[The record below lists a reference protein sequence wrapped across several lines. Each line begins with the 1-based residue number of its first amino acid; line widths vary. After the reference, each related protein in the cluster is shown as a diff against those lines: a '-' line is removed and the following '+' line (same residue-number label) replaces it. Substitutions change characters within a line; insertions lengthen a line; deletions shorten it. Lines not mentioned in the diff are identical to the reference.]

1 MPGSPSCHLLE
12 SRVLDVLKAI
22 ATQFQIGG
30 VITSITPL
38 GEGNVNDTYQVIC
51 EETSF
56 QEQILQDQ
64 LLRRYVMQRIN
75 TAVFPRPDL
84 VMANINVLA
93 NHAASRPLDKG
104 WVMPTAIRIRNTD
117 QTWLE
122 REGEIWRMLTFVE
135 NAQTLQTIG
144 SPQEAHQVGRA
155 LGVFHHLVSD
165 IPADA
170 LADTLPGFHVTPG
183 YFQTFKDVLAEALAN
198 QNVSISQELET
209 CLKFVDQRA
218 GRVDILEAALA
229 RGELRTR
236 PIHGDPKVNNVMLCS
251 TSGRALAMIDL
262 DTVKPGLVHY
272 DIGDCCR
279 SGCNRQGEETED
291 LDAVLFDLG
300 LCEAILDGYLSAAKE
315 TLNNHDFDYIYD
327 AIHLIT
333 FELGLRFLTDHLAGN
348 IYFKV
353 NRPDHNLHRAQ
364 VQFKLVESIEQQESS
379 IRAIVERMRP

>member
-1 MPGSPSCHLLE
+1 ME
-12 SRVLDVLKAI
+12 SQVLDVLKAI
-22 ATQFQIGG
+22 ASQFEIGG

-38 GEGNVNDTYQVIC
+38 GEGNVNETYQVTC
-51 EETSF
+51 QET
-56 QEQILQDQ
+56 ILQDKIPQEQ

-75 TAVFPRPDL
+75 TVVFPRPEL

-93 NHAASRPLDKG
+93 NHVASRPLDKD
-104 WVMPTAIRIRNTD
+104 WVIPTAIPIRNSG

-122 REGEIWRMLTFVE
+122 REGQTWRMLTFVE
-135 NAQTLQTIG
+135 NAETLQTIK
-144 SPQEAHQVGRA
+144 SSQEAQQVGRA
-155 LGVFHHLVSD
+155 LGVFHHLVND

-183 YFQTFKDVLAEALAN
+183 YFQTFKNGMAEALAN
-198 QNVSISQELET
+198 PHFAISQELEI
-209 CLKFVDQRA
+209 CLNFVNQRA
-218 GRVDILEAALA
+218 GRVDVLEAALA
-229 RGELRTR
+229 RGELKTR

-262 DTVKPGLVHY
+262 DTVKPGLLHY

-291 LDAVLFDLG
+291 LDAVVFDLS
-300 LCEAILDGYLSAAKE
+300 LCEAILEGYLSAAKE
-315 TLNNHDFDYIYD
+315 TLNNHDFDYIVD

-348 IYFKV
+348 VYFKV
-353 NRPDHNLHRAQ
+353 NRPDHNLHRAK
-364 VQFKLVESIEQQESS
+364 VQFKLVESIEQQEGTL
-379 IRAIVERMRP
+379 RAIVERLRP

>member
-1 MPGSPSCHLLE
+1 ME
-12 SRVLDVLKAI
+12 SQVLDVLKAI
-22 ATQFQIGG
+22 ASQFEIGG

-38 GEGNVNDTYQVIC
+38 GEGNVNETYQVTC
-51 EETSF
+51 QET
-56 QEQILQDQ
+56 ILQDKIPQEQ

-75 TAVFPRPDL
+75 TVVFPRPEL

-93 NHAASRPLDKG
+93 NHVASRPLDKD
-104 WVMPTAIRIRNTD
+104 WVMPTAIPIRNSG

-122 REGEIWRMLTFVE
+122 REGQTWRMLTFVE
-135 NAQTLQTIG
+135 NAETLQTIK
-144 SPQEAHQVGRA
+144 SSQEAQQVGRA
-155 LGVFHHLVSD
+155 LGVFHHLVND

-183 YFQTFKDVLAEALAN
+183 YFQTFKNGMAEALAN
-198 QNVSISQELET
+198 PHFAISQELEI
-209 CLKFVDQRA
+209 CLNFVNQRA
-218 GRVDILEAALA
+218 GRVDVLEAALA
-229 RGELRTR
+229 RGELKTR

-262 DTVKPGLVHY
+262 DTVKPGLLHY

-291 LDAVLFDLG
+291 LDAVVFDLS
-300 LCEAILDGYLSAAKE
+300 LCEAILEGYLSAAKE
-315 TLNNHDFDYIYD
+315 TLNNHDFDYIVD

-348 IYFKV
+348 VYFKV
-353 NRPDHNLHRAQ
+353 NRPDHNLHRAK
-364 VQFKLVESIEQQESS
+364 VQFKLVESIEQQEGTL
-379 IRAIVERMRP
+379 RAIVERLRP

>member
-1 MPGSPSCHLLE
+1 ME
-12 SRVLDVLKAI
+12 SQVLDVLKAI
-22 ATQFQIGG
+22 ASQFEIGG

-38 GEGNVNDTYQVIC
+38 GEGNVNETYQVTC
-51 EETSF
+51 QET
-56 QEQILQDQ
+56 ILQDKIPQEQ

-75 TAVFPRPDL
+75 TVVFPRPEL

-93 NHAASRPLDKG
+93 NHVASRPLDKD
-104 WVMPTAIRIRNTD
+104 WVMPTAIPIRNSG

-122 REGEIWRMLTFVE
+122 REGQTWRMLTFVE
-135 NAQTLQTIG
+135 NAETLQTIK
-144 SPQEAHQVGRA
+144 SSQEAQQVGRA
-155 LGVFHHLVSD
+155 LGVFHHLVND

-183 YFQTFKDVLAEALAN
+183 YFQTFKDGMAEALAN
-198 QNVSISQELET
+198 PHFAISQELEI
-209 CLKFVDQRA
+209 CLNFVNQRA
-218 GRVDILEAALA
+218 GRVDVLEAALA
-229 RGELRTR
+229 RGELKTR

-262 DTVKPGLVHY
+262 DTVKPGLLHY

-291 LDAVLFDLG
+291 LDAVVFDLS
-300 LCEAILDGYLSAAKE
+300 LCEAILEGYLSAAKE
-315 TLNNHDFDYIYD
+315 TLNNHDFDYIVD

-348 IYFKV
+348 VYFKV
-353 NRPDHNLHRAQ
+353 NRPDHNLHRAK
-364 VQFKLVESIEQQESS
+364 VQFKLVESIEQQEGTL
-379 IRAIVERMRP
+379 RAIVERLRP

>member
-1 MPGSPSCHLLE
+1 ME
-12 SRVLDVLKAI
+12 SQVLDVLKDI
-22 ATQFQIGG
+22 ASQFEIGG

-38 GEGNVNDTYQVIC
+38 GEDNVNETYQVTC
-51 EETSF
+51 QET
-56 QEQILQDQ
+56 ILQDKIPQEQ

-75 TAVFPRPDL
+75 TVVFPRPEL

-93 NHAASRPLDKG
+93 NHVASRPLDKD
-104 WVMPTAIRIRNTD
+104 WVMPTAIPIRNSG

-122 REGEIWRMLTFVE
+122 REGQTWRMLTFVE
-135 NAQTLQTIG
+135 NAETLQTIK
-144 SPQEAHQVGRA
+144 SSQEAQQVGRA
-155 LGVFHHLVSD
+155 LGVFHHLVND

-183 YFQTFKDVLAEALAN
+183 YFQTFKNGMAEALAN
-198 QNVSISQELET
+198 PHFAISQELEI
-209 CLKFVDQRA
+209 CLNFVNQRA
-218 GRVDILEAALA
+218 GRVDVLEAALA
-229 RGELRTR
+229 RGELKTR

-262 DTVKPGLVHY
+262 DTVKPGLLHY

-291 LDAVLFDLG
+291 LDAVVFDLS
-300 LCEAILDGYLSAAKE
+300 LCEAILEGYLSAAKE
-315 TLNNHDFDYIYD
+315 TLNNHDFDYIVD

-348 IYFKV
+348 VYFKV
-353 NRPDHNLHRAQ
+353 NRPDHNLHRAK
-364 VQFKLVESIEQQESS
+364 VQFKLVESIEQQESTL
-379 IRAIVERMRP
+379 RTIVERLRP

>member
-1 MPGSPSCHLLE
+1 M
-12 SRVLDVLKAI
+12 
-22 ATQFQIGG
+22 
-30 VITSITPL
+30 ITSITPL
-38 GEGNVNDTYQVIC
+38 GEGNVNETYQVIC
-51 EETSF
+51 QENIF
-56 QEQILQDQ
+56 QDQILPDQILQDQ
-64 LLRRYVMQRIN
+64 ILRRYVMQRIN
-75 TAVFPRPDL
+75 TTVFPRPEL
-84 VMANINVLA
+84 VMANINILA
-93 NHAASRPLDKG
+93 NHVALRPLDRG
-104 WVMPTAIRIRNTD
+104 WVMPTAVPIRHSD

-122 REGEIWRMLTFVE
+122 QEGQFWRMLTFVE

-144 SPQEAHQVGRA
+144 STQEAQQVGRA

-183 YFQTFKDVLAEALAN
+183 YFQTFKDGLAKAVATTPF
-198 QNVSISQELET
+198 SISPELEG
-209 CLKFVDQRA
+209 CLEFVDQRA
-218 GRVDILEAALA
+218 GRVDVLEAALA
-229 RGELRTR
+229 RGELQTR

-291 LDAVLFDLG
+291 LDSVFFDLG
-300 LCEAILDGYLSAAKE
+300 LCEAILEGYLSAAKE
-315 TLNNHDFDYIYD
+315 TLNSHDFDYIYD

-348 IYFKV
+348 TYFKV
-353 NRPDHNLHRAQ
+353 NRPSHNLHRAK
-364 VQFKLVESIEQQESS
+364 VQFKLVESIEQQEAS
-379 IRAIVERMRP
+379 IRAIAERLRP

>member
-1 MPGSPSCHLLE
+1 M
-12 SRVLDVLKAI
+12 DVLKAI
-22 ATQFQIGG
+22 ASQFEIGG

-38 GEGNVNDTYQVIC
+38 GEGNVNETYQVTC
-51 EETSF
+51 QET
-56 QEQILQDQ
+56 ILQDKIPQEQ

-75 TAVFPRPDL
+75 TVVFPRPEL

-93 NHAASRPLDKG
+93 NHVASRPLDKD
-104 WVMPTAIRIRNTD
+104 WVMPTAIPIRNSG

-122 REGEIWRMLTFVE
+122 REGQTWRMLTFVE
-135 NAQTLQTIG
+135 NAETLQTIK
-144 SPQEAHQVGRA
+144 SSQEAQQVGRA
-155 LGVFHHLVSD
+155 LGVFHHLVND

-183 YFQTFKDVLAEALAN
+183 YFQTFKNGMAEALAN
-198 QNVSISQELET
+198 PHFAISQELEI
-209 CLKFVDQRA
+209 CLNFVNQRA
-218 GRVDILEAALA
+218 GRVDVLEAALA
-229 RGELRTR
+229 RGELKTR

-262 DTVKPGLVHY
+262 DTVKPGLLHY

-291 LDAVLFDLG
+291 LDAVVFDLS
-300 LCEAILDGYLSAAKE
+300 LCEAILEGYLSAAKE
-315 TLNNHDFDYIYD
+315 TLNNHDFDYIVD

-348 IYFKV
+348 VYFKV
-353 NRPDHNLHRAQ
+353 NRPDHNLHRAK
-364 VQFKLVESIEQQESS
+364 VQFKLVESIEQQEGTL
-379 IRAIVERMRP
+379 RAIVERLRP

>member
-1 MPGSPSCHLLE
+1 ME
-12 SRVLDVLKAI
+12 SQVLDVLKAI
-22 ATQFQIGG
+22 ASQFEIGG

-38 GEGNVNDTYQVIC
+38 GEGNVNETYQVTC
-51 EETSF
+51 QET
-56 QEQILQDQ
+56 ILQDKIPQEQ

-75 TAVFPRPDL
+75 TVVFPRPEL

-93 NHAASRPLDKG
+93 NHVASRPLDKD
-104 WVMPTAIRIRNTD
+104 WVMPTAIPIRNSG

-122 REGEIWRMLTFVE
+122 REGQTWRMLTFVE
-135 NAQTLQTIG
+135 NAETLQTIK
-144 SPQEAHQVGRA
+144 SSQEAQQVGRA
-155 LGVFHHLVSD
+155 LGVFHHLVND

-183 YFQTFKDVLAEALAN
+183 YFQTFKNGMAEALAN
-198 QNVSISQELET
+198 PHFAISQELEI
-209 CLKFVDQRA
+209 CLNFVNQRA
-218 GRVDILEAALA
+218 GRVDVLEAALA
-229 RGELRTR
+229 RGELKTR

-262 DTVKPGLVHY
+262 DTVKPGLLHY

-291 LDAVLFDLG
+291 LGAVRFDLG
-300 LCEAILDGYLSAAKE
+300 LCEAILEGYLSAAKGI
-315 TLNNHDFDYIYD
+315 LNNHDFDYIVD

-348 IYFKV
+348 TYFKV

>member
-1 MPGSPSCHLLE
+1 MPGSTSGYLPESC
-12 SRVLDVLKAI
+12 VLDVLKAI

-30 VITSITPL
+30 VISSITPL
-38 GEGNVNDTYQVIC
+38 GEGNVNETYQVTC
-51 EETSF
+51 
-56 QEQILQDQ
+56 QEQILQEK

-75 TAVFPRPDL
+75 TVVFPRPEL

-93 NHAASRPLDKG
+93 NHVASRPLDKD
-104 WVMPTAIRIRNTD
+104 WVVPTAIPIRHSG

-122 REGEIWRMLTFVE
+122 REGQIWRMLTFVE

-144 SPQEAHQVGRA
+144 SKQEAHQVGRA

-183 YFQTFKDVLAEALAN
+183 YFQSFENVLAEAVATPPF
-198 QNVSISQELET
+198 SISQELET
-209 CLKFVDQRA
+209 CLNFVQQRA
-218 GRVDILEAALA
+218 DRVDVLEAALA
-229 RGELRTR
+229 RGELQTR

-251 TSGRALAMIDL
+251 TSGSAIAMIDL
-262 DTVKPGLVHY
+262 DTVKPGLIHY

-291 LDAVLFDLG
+291 LESVLFDLDF
-300 LCEAILDGYLSAAKE
+300 CEAILAGYLSAAKE
-315 TLNNHDFDYIYD
+315 TLNSNDFDYIYD

-353 NRPDHNLHRAQ
+353 NRPAHNLHRAK
-364 VQFKLVESIEQQESS
+364 VQFKLVESIEHQQSS
-379 IRAIVERMRP
+379 IRAIVERLRP

>member
-1 MPGSPSCHLLE
+1 ME
-12 SRVLDVLKAI
+12 SQVLDVLKAI
-22 ATQFQIGG
+22 ASQFEIGG

-38 GEGNVNDTYQVIC
+38 GEGNVNETYQVTC
-51 EETSF
+51 QET
-56 QEQILQDQ
+56 ILQDKIPQEQ

-75 TAVFPRPDL
+75 TVVFPRPEL

-93 NHAASRPLDKG
+93 NHVASRPLDKD
-104 WVMPTAIRIRNTD
+104 WVMPTAIPIRNSG

-122 REGEIWRMLTFVE
+122 REGQTWRMLTFVE
-135 NAQTLQTIG
+135 NAETLQTIK
-144 SPQEAHQVGRA
+144 SSQEAQQVGRA
-155 LGVFHHLVSD
+155 LGVFHHLVND

-183 YFQTFKDVLAEALAN
+183 YFHTFKNGMAEALAN
-198 QNVSISQELET
+198 PHFAISQELEI
-209 CLKFVDQRA
+209 CLNFVNQRA
-218 GRVDILEAALA
+218 GRVDVLEAALA
-229 RGELRTR
+229 RGELKTR

-262 DTVKPGLVHY
+262 DTVKPGLLHY

-291 LDAVLFDLG
+291 LDAVVFDLS
-300 LCEAILDGYLSAAKE
+300 LCEAILEGYLSAAKE
-315 TLNNHDFDYIYD
+315 TLNNHDFDYIVD

-348 IYFKV
+348 VYFKV
-353 NRPDHNLHRAQ
+353 NRPDHNLHRAK
-364 VQFKLVESIEQQESS
+364 VQFKLVESIEQQEGTL
-379 IRAIVERMRP
+379 RAIVERLRP